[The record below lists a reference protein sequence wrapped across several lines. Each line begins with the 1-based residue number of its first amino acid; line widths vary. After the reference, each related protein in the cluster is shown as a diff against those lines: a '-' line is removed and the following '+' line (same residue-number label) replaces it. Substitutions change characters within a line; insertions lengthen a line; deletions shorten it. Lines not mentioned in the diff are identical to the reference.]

1 MSPSLES
8 RRHCQHEQERRSEWR
23 TGGESEV
30 GYTMAVWCEEEARAQ
45 RDGAEAILVGRRG
58 RGGAGLVNTQR
69 QEEAGDG
76 DATTKRPGW
85 QECKT
90 YTHACHAFEPVEDH
104 RWAQLSANESAS
116 SSRAEPIDQWVRV
129 RVAGLGLL

>member
-8 RRHCQHEQERRSEWR
+8 RCHCQHEQERRSEWR

-58 RGGAGLVNTQR
+58 RGALAWSTREGKKKRVTATQQPKGR
-69 QEEAGDG
+69 GGRVGGVDVGFVGTWRGGKLEFL
-76 DATTKRPGW
+76 
-85 QECKT
+85 
-90 YTHACHAFEPVEDH
+90 Y
-104 RWAQLSANESAS
+104 
-116 SSRAEPIDQWVRV
+116 RA
-129 RVAGLGLL
+129 